1 MLKKYEENGKKMV
14 AVVLGDDWSTDPEE
28 YRKSLFQ
35 VIEACILNEE
45 AFSNDWFSGYDLSNC
60 IRLARAL
67 ENCPVEKGGGV

>member
-14 AVVLGDDWSTDPEE
+14 AVVLGDDWSTDPEK

-45 AFSNDWFSGYDLSNC
+45 AF
-60 IRLARAL
+60 RLPQQRVQA
-67 ENCPVEKGGGV
+67 